1 MSDEPKQQKPPGAQP
16 PGMRETPD
24 EIYERILDEPINTEP
39 LFLLRD
45 IWPDVVE
52 RLKILL
58 MEDGGPELAAT
69 VEGLQ
74 VYDRCDCGADY
85 CSIVH
90 TKSRT
95 RGEGGP
101 THRTLNFSQRE
112 GTYLGRRGSI
122 GNRRKSP
129 TTKYLTI
136 LEVVNEEI
144 VLIEIL
150 DDHESRRALITA
162 LPDKET
168 TGEDLGGEVIE
179 FYE

>member
-1 MSDEPKQQKPPGAQP
+1 MSDEPKKQKPPGAQP

-58 MEDGGPELAAT
+58 MEDGEPELAAT
-69 VEGLQ
+69 VDGLQ
-74 VYDRCDCGADY
+74 VYDRCRCGADY
-85 CSIVH
+85 CSMVH
-90 TKSRT
+90 TKPRT
-95 RGEGGP
+95 RGERGP
-101 THRTLNFSQRE
+101 THRGLIFWNKASKLAIRARFGDT
-112 GTYLGRRGSI
+112 
-122 GNRRKSP
+122 SP
-129 TTKYLTI
+129 TTEYTTSLD
-136 LEVVNEEI
+136 VVDEEI

-162 LPDKET
+162 LPDKDT
-168 TGEDLGGEVIE
+168 SG
-179 FYE
+179 